1 MTNVTIPAQVLK
13 TAASFVT
20 RDQLRPAMTNV
31 QVWNRP
37 GLGLHVTATD
47 AHVLYSWKSAPLPFE
62 FQFLIEG
69 LRPKEKRE
77 DFRFQIEPG
86 GLPVAESGGILN
98 HGQAV
103 AAANSTKKP
112 YKGPVAHNSHTYPDW
127 PAVVPEKG
135 GEKEWIAG
143 CANLRDTIERIRR
156 CANETSNQLTFDFKN
171 EVITAADLDYNIEAR
186 ASLPFKSLDDDIQ
199 KMAFC
204 APKFLQALS
213 PFDKRWPVKISIWRP
228 NWGVIVN
235 GEPGGKV
242 PGESFVLLMPVRLSE

>member
-20 RDQLRPAMTNV
+20 RDERRPAMTNV

-103 AAANSTKKP
+103 AAADSTKKP
-112 YKGPVAHNSHTYPDW
+112 YKT
-127 PAVVPEKG
+127 
-135 GEKEWIAG
+135 
-143 CANLRDTIERIRR
+143 LQT
-156 CANETSNQLTFDFKN
+156 LT
-171 EVITAADLDYNIEAR
+171 
-186 ASLPFKSLDDDIQ
+186 KSLAMITPSKTTSTSSKTQ
-199 KMAFC
+199 INAIPPTKKPSASNT
-204 APKFLQALS
+204 K
-213 PFDKRWPVKISIWRP
+213 DKCS
-228 NWGVIVN
+228 
-235 GEPGGKV
+235 
-242 PGESFVLLMPVRLSE
+242 SS